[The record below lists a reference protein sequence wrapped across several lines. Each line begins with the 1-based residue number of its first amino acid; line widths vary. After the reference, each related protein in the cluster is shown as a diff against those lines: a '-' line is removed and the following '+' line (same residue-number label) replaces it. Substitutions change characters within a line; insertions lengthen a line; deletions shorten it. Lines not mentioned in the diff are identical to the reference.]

1 MERLMI
7 DKLIGIYNAK
17 GSVVGE
23 VQYFF
28 GKLLGQTHCALCDI
42 THGPFTEKAD
52 FSSCRDALII
62 PFENLHLDELDS
74 QLESYQD
81 FAPCV
86 IAVSQSVPTL
96 LITTSELEQCHGDV
110 TRFFQLLNSK
120 IDIS

>member
-1 MERLMI
+1 MI

-42 THGPFTEKAD
+42 THGSFKEKAD
-52 FSSCRDALII
+52 FSSCKDVLNV

-74 QLESYQD
+74 QLESYRD
-81 FAPCV
+81 FAPCI
-86 IAVSQSVPTL
+86 IAISKSVPTL

-110 TRFFQLLNSK
+110 TRFSQLLNYK

>member
-1 MERLMI
+1 MI

-42 THGPFTEKAD
+42 THGSFNEKAD
-52 FSSCRDALII
+52 FTSCRDALTI

-74 QLESYQD
+74 QLESYRD
-81 FAPCV
+81 SAPCV
-86 IAVSQSVPTL
+86 IAISKSVPTL
-96 LITTSELEQCHGDV
+96 LITTSELERCHGDV
-110 TRFFQLLNSK
+110 AHFFELLDQR
-120 IDIS
+120 IISFLSL

>member
-1 MERLMI
+1 MEGLMI

-42 THGPFTEKAD
+42 THGSFKEKAD
-52 FSSCRDALII
+52 FSSCKDALNV

-74 QLESYQD
+74 QLESYRD
-81 FAPCV
+81 SAPCV
-86 IAVSQSVPTL
+86 IAISKSVPTL
-96 LITTSELEQCHGDV
+96 LMTTSELEQCHGDV
-110 TRFFQLLNSK
+110 TRFFQLLISK

>member
-1 MERLMI
+1 MI

-42 THGPFTEKAD
+42 THGSFNEKAD
-52 FSSCRDALII
+52 FTSCRDALTI

-74 QLESYQD
+74 QLESYRD
-81 FAPCV
+81 SAPCV
-86 IAVSQSVPTL
+86 IAISKSVPTL
-96 LITTSELEQCHGDV
+96 LITTSELERCHGDV
-110 TRFFQLLNSK
+110 THFFELLDQR
-120 IDIS
+120 IISFLSL

>member
-1 MERLMI
+1 MI

-42 THGPFTEKAD
+42 THGSFTEKAD
-52 FSSCRDALII
+52 FTSCRDALTI

-74 QLESYQD
+74 QLESYRD
-81 FAPCV
+81 SAPCV
-86 IAVSQSVPTL
+86 IAISKSVPTL

-110 TRFFQLLNSK
+110 TRFSQLLNYK

>member
-1 MERLMI
+1 MI

-28 GKLLGQTHCALCDI
+28 GKLIGQTHCALCDI
-42 THGPFTEKAD
+42 THGSFAEKAD
-52 FSSCRDALII
+52 FSSCRDALTI

-74 QLESYQD
+74 QLESYRD

-86 IAVSQSVPTL
+86 IAISKSVPTL

>member
-1 MERLMI
+1 MI

-23 VQYFF
+23 VQYFV

-42 THGPFTEKAD
+42 THGSFKEKAD
-52 FSSCRDALII
+52 FSSCKDVLNV

-74 QLESYQD
+74 QLEPYRDS
-81 FAPCV
+81 APCV
-86 IAVSQSVPTL
+86 VAISKSVPKL
-96 LITTSELEQCHGDV
+96 LVTNSELEACHGDV

>member
-1 MERLMI
+1 MI

-42 THGPFTEKAD
+42 THGYFTEKAD
-52 FSSCRDALII
+52 FTSCRDALTI

-74 QLESYQD
+74 QLESYRD

-86 IAVSQSVPTL
+86 IAISKSVPTL

-110 TRFFQLLNSK
+110 TRFSQLLNSK
-120 IDIS
+120 IDIR

>member
-1 MERLMI
+1 MI

-42 THGPFTEKAD
+42 THGSFTEKAG
-52 FSSCRDALII
+52 FSRSRDALTI

-74 QLESYQD
+74 QLESYRD

-86 IAVSQSVPTL
+86 GAISKSVPTL
-96 LITTSELEQCHGDV
+96 LITTSELGQCHGDV
-110 TRFFQLLNSK
+110 TRFVQLLNSK